1 MSPTRSFGVTSSREC
16 RTGSS
21 RPTSRGGTR
30 TSGVSPTG
38 TGSLDITKREAI
50 GSQPRGR
57 ADRRERSSH
66 MEEREL
72 RTLIGAVKAGTLN
85 RRRFVQMM
93 VGLGLTAPLAA
104 QMLAS
109 AGVARA
115 ETKWTFNPTKRGGG
129 GLVKTLWW
137 QAPTLLNPHFAN
149 GTKDQDACRI
159 FYEPLASYD
168 PDGNVIPVLAAE
180 TPSVQNGAV
189 AKDGMSVTWK
199 LKKNV
204 VWHDGKPFT
213 ADDVVFNWEYVMD
226 PATAAVTI
234 GPYRDIVR
242 IDKLDSHTVKIVFK
256 SPTPFWSA
264 PFCGAANG
272 VIVPKHLFQA
282 FKGDKSREAPTN
294 LKPVGTGP
302 YKFVDF
308 KPGDIVRG
316 ELNPNYHVPNR
327 PFFDQVEMK
336 GGGDAIGAARAV
348 IQTGEYDYAWNMQVE
363 DEILK
368 RLEQG
373 GKGRADIVAG
383 GNIEHIQVNTTDPWT
398 EVEGERSSAKTKHP
412 TLSDPAVRQALNL
425 LVDRGSVQEEIYG
438 RTGIATANFVN
449 APSRFVSKNTKWEF
463 SVDKAN
469 QILESAGWKRGGDGV
484 RAKDGKKLK
493 FVYQT
498 SINNPRQKTQQI
510 VKQACAKAGI
520 ELELNAVTANVFFS
534 SDPANPDTYSHFYT
548 DLQMYTTTMTQP
560 DPQRFM
566 DQFTSWEVAAKDN
579 KFALTNKTRW
589 RNEEYDKTWKAAET
603 EMDPVK
609 RAALFIKMNDLVI
622 QNVVVI
628 PVVFRP
634 RVAAISNRMRDVVQS
649 GWDSDFWA
657 LAYWSKA

>member
-1 MSPTRSFGVTSSREC
+1 
-16 RTGSS
+16 
-21 RPTSRGGTR
+21 
-30 TSGVSPTG
+30 
-38 TGSLDITKREAI
+38 
-50 GSQPRGR
+50 
-57 ADRRERSSH
+57 

-72 RTLIGAVKAGTLN
+72 RALVGQVKAGTLS
-85 RRRFVQMM
+85 RRRFVHMM
-93 VGLGLTAPLAA
+93 VGLGLTAPMAA

-109 AGVARA
+109 AGVAQA
-115 ETKWTFNPTKRGGG
+115 QAKLTFNPTKRGGG
-129 GLVKTLWW
+129 GLVKALWW

-159 FYEPLASYD
+159 FYEPLASFD
-168 PDGNVIPVLAAE
+168 PDGNLVPVLAAE
-180 TPSVQNGAV
+180 APSLQNGQV

-204 VWHDGKPFT
+204 AWHDGQPFT
-213 ADDVVFNWEYVMD
+213 ADDVVFTWEYVMD

-234 GPYRDIVR
+234 GPYQNIVK
-242 IDKLDSHTVKIVFK
+242 IDKVDSHTVKLAFK
-256 SPTPFWSA
+256 SPTPFWA
-264 PFCGAANG
+264 AAFCGAATG
-272 VIVPKHLFQA
+272 PIIPKHLFQA

-302 YKFVDF
+302 FKFLDF

-316 ELNPNYHVPNR
+316 EINPNYHVPNR

-336 GGGDAIGAARAV
+336 GGGDAVGAARAV
-348 IQTGEYDYAWNMQVE
+348 IQTGEYDFAWNLQVE
-363 DEILK
+363 DEQLK
-368 RLEQG
+368 RFEQG
-373 GKGRADIVAG
+373 GKGRVEITPG

-398 EVEGERSSAKTKHP
+398 EVDGERSSAKTKHP

-425 LVDRGSVQEEIYG
+425 LVDRASVQEEIYG

-449 APSRFVSKNTKWEF
+449 APSKFVSKNTKFEF

-469 QILESAGWKRGGDGV
+469 QILESAGWKKGGDGI

-498 SINNPRQKTQQI
+498 SINGPRQKTQQI

-520 ELELNAVTANVFFS
+520 EVELKAVTANIFFS
-534 SDPANPDTYSHFYT
+534 SDAANQDTYSHFYT

-566 DQFTSWEVAAKDN
+566 DQFTSWEVSAKDN

-589 RNEEYDKTWKAAET
+589 RNDEYDKLWRAAEH

-628 PVVFRP
+628 PVVARP
-634 RVAAISNRMRDVVQS
+634 AVTAASNRLRDAVQS
-649 GWDSDFWA
+649 GWDSNFWA